1 MLGSQSSRKTVG
13 NKSNTSS
20 GSAFGIP
27 RLLYTAILT
36 ILFLS
41 ILILVMMHKL
51 SSTPSNLTSLSSQ
64 TIPARSQNKLT
75 IKAKPQ
81 SDESAHSIELPH
93 KVIEESV
100 SSPQSSQF
108 EYDSIGCLI
117 NAPEY
122 DYGPHIVSP
131 PAGPMDLVCCNTTVG
146 MISIA
151 VHKQWAPVG
160 ADNFLNMVTSGF
172 FSSKVVGNN

>member
-1 MLGSQSSRKTVG
+1 MMIGSQSSRKSG
-13 NKSNTSS
+13 IKSSTPS
-20 GSAFGIP
+20 GSAGGMP
-27 RLLYTAILT
+27 RLFYTAILT
-36 ILFLS
+36 ILLLS

-51 SSTPSNLTSLSSQ
+51 SSTPSRLTSLSSQ

-75 IKAKPQ
+75 IKPQ

-93 KVIEESV
+93 KVIKNSV

-108 EYDSIGCLI
+108 VYDSIGCLI

-172 FSSKVVGNN
+172 FSSKVVRKY